1 MPIRLILADDH
12 PLILNGLK
20 HVFSAEQDFEVMDC
34 CANGEE
40 ALRKVRQHRP
50 DVLILD
56 LRMPIID
63 GMAVLRD
70 LHKERSATRVI
81 LLTEEIDE
89 DQMLEAL
96 RLDVRGVVL
105 KEMAPQLIVTCVRKV
120 HAGGQWLEKNSIRRA
135 MEKMLR
141 REAAAQDISKILT
154 SREIEIVSRV
164 AQGMS
169 NKAIADHLS
178 VSEGTIKTHLHN
190 VYKKLEVDG
199 RLKLILYARGKGLV

>member
-1 MPIRLILADDH
+1 MPVTLILADDH
-12 PLILNGLK
+12 PLILNGLQ
-20 HVFSAEQDFEVMDC
+20 HVFSEEPEFEVMDC
-34 CANGEE
+34 CKNGEE

-56 LRMPIID
+56 LRMPIMD
-63 GMAVLRD
+63 GMTVLREM
-70 LHKERSATRVI
+70 HKEKLPTRVI
-81 LLTEEIDE
+81 LLTGEIDE

-96 RLDVRGVVL
+96 RLGVCGVVL

-120 HAGGQWLEKNSIRRA
+120 HAGGQWLEKNSVRRA

-154 SREIEIVSRV
+154 AREIQIVSHV
-164 AQGMS
+164 AEGLS
-169 NKAIADHLS
+169 NKAIANHLS

-190 VYKKLEVDG
+190 IYKKLELGG
-199 RLKLILYARGKGLV
+199 RLKLILYARGRGLV

>member
-1 MPIRLILADDH
+1 MPVTLILADDH
-12 PLILNGLK
+12 PLILNGLT
-20 HVFSAEQDFEVMDC
+20 HVFAEEPEFEVVDYC
-34 CANGEE
+34 SNGEE

-56 LRMPIID
+56 LRMPIMD
-63 GMAVLRD
+63 GMTVLRE
-70 LHKERSATRVI
+70 LHKEKLPTRVI
-81 LLTEEIDE
+81 LLTGEIDE

-96 RLDVRGVVL
+96 RLGVRGVVL
-105 KEMAPQLIVTCVRKV
+105 KEMAPQLIVRCVRKV
-120 HAGGQWLEKNSIRRA
+120 HAGGQWIEKNSIRRA

-154 SREIEIVSRV
+154 AREIQIVSCV
-164 AQGMS
+164 AESLS

-178 VSEGTIKTHLHN
+178 VSEGTVKTHLHN
-190 VYKKLEVDG
+190 IYRKLAVGG

>member
-1 MPIRLILADDH
+1 MPVTLILADDH
-12 PLILNGLK
+12 PLILKGLQ
-20 HVFSAEQDFEVMDC
+20 HVFSDEPEFEVMDC

-56 LRMPIID
+56 LRMPIMD
-63 GMAVLRD
+63 GMTVLRE
-70 LHKERSATRVI
+70 LHKEKLPTRVI
-81 LLTEEIDE
+81 FLTEEIDE

-105 KEMAPQLIVTCVRKV
+105 KEMAPQLLVTCVRKV

-141 REAAAQDISKILT
+141 REAAAQDISNILT
-154 SREIEIVSRV
+154 AREIQIVSRV
-164 AQGMS
+164 AQGLS

-190 VYKKLEVDG
+190 IYKKLDVGG
-199 RLKLILYARGKGLV
+199 RLKLILYAHGKGLV

>member
-1 MPIRLILADDH
+1 M
-12 PLILNGLK
+12 
-20 HVFSAEQDFEVMDC
+20 
-34 CANGEE
+34 
-40 ALRKVRQHRP
+40 
-50 DVLILD
+50 
-56 LRMPIID
+56 D
-63 GMAVLRD
+63 GMTVLRE
-70 LHKERSATRVI
+70 LHKEKLPTRVI

-105 KEMAPQLIVTCVRKV
+105 KEMAPQLLVTCVRKV
-120 HAGGQWLEKNSIRRA
+120 HVGGQWLEKNSIRRA

-154 SREIEIVSRV
+154 VREVQIVSRV
-164 AQGMS
+164 AEGLS

-190 VYKKLEVDG
+190 IYRKLEVGG